1 MLESCGIWSN
11 HVKGEPLKERAA
23 EEDQTAWVRGEDL
36 LGLEDNTLI
45 EKIEDAYE
53 NKINLRRVYEVKKA
67 ICELKQGKGGFNQYV
82 RKLQYLW
89 SYLRVLRPHTLDPGV
104 IQEWQEQDIVFSL
117 LASMELSYG
126 WLVELI
132 LKEDRLPDMEEM
144 CVLVQR
150 VQTVMKENKK
160 ITWSKESVQQKK
172 GRWRRIYKAQIRRG
186 RCWKRSILSGYQ
198 DCCGPIKMGREAAQ
212 RSVMGECSYSALIGG
227 SLDETMGLREQKEEG
242 RADDPITRK
251 EWGGVHGAC
260 TSISC
265 KQETWCTLRSS

>member
-1 MLESCGIWSN
+1 MESRTLSMDMEHESIRSGEIQEENVWVWSSWMKTVLESCGIWSN

-23 EEDQTAWVRGEDL
+23 EEDQTAWVRGEDQ

-89 SYLRVLRPHTLDPGV
+89 SELRVLRPHTLDPYV
-104 IQEWQEQDIVFSL
+104 IQEWQEQDIVFRL

-132 LKEDRLPDMEEM
+132 LKEDRLLDMEEM

-150 VQTVMKENKK
+150 VHTVMKENKR
-160 ITWSKESVQQKK
+160 ISWSKESVQRKK
-172 GRWRRIYKAQIRRG
+172 RKVLEEKHTVWLSRWLWSYEDG
-186 RCWKRSILSGYQ
+186 
-198 DCCGPIKMGREAAQ
+198 Q
-212 RSVMGECSYSALIGG
+212 RSSTKECY
-227 SLDETMGLREQKEEG
+227 G
-242 RADDPITRK
+242 RVFLLCPHKWFAR
-251 EWGGVHGAC
+251 
-260 TSISC
+260 
-265 KQETWCTLRSS
+265 